1 MATDLTA
8 DKLERQVEGRR
19 LDAGVPALVG
29 REGQG
34 DTSGRP
40 YQA

>member
-1 MATDLTA
+1 VATDLTA
-8 DKLERQVEGRR
+8 DKLDRQQEGRR